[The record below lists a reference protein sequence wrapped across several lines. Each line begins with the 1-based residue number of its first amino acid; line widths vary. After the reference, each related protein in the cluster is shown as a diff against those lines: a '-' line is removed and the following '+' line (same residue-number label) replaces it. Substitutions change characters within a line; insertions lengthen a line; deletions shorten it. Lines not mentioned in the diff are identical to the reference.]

1 MFAFL
6 RRAFVVILGFLLI
19 FLFIWFAGPY
29 FGFGSY
35 HPLES
40 VTARLVALGIV
51 VGAWLTVKV
60 VRRLRSFRKS
70 DQLLADVVAQ
80 PQPEKARTPAEVQ
93 KLRERFDEAVA
104 ALKDQRRAGGHSLYD
119 LPWYVIIGAP
129 GSGKTTALLNSGLKF
144 PIEQRV
150 GKGALRGVGGTR
162 NCDWWFTDEAIFLD
176 TAGRY
181 TTQDSDAA
189 SDSLGWSEFLS
200 LLRKHRARRPI
211 NGVILTINAHDLL
224 VESAPAREAHVE
236 AARSRLDELNRELQI
251 QLPVYLMVTKCD
263 LVDGFAE
270 YFEDLAA
277 EGRAQVWGVTFPYEQ
292 TLSND
297 APQAYQAEFDALMTR
312 LNERVFERLEEARDT
327 RRRAKIF
334 AFPQQMATLRE
345 PLTAFVADVFDSRQ
359 FTGQVLLR
367 GVYFTSGTQDG
378 TPIDRL
384 LGSIGRTFGAAV
396 KPSSGPGK
404 AYFVQTLLKDVM
416 IGESGLAGVNRRLEA
431 KKAAALLGAYVAA
444 GLVAAAGVLLLSYSY
459 NRNHAFLQEADAL
472 VDAVDKLPPAPPTAP
487 IDRVVPRLDAIRAV
501 VDSAD
506 RYRES
511 TTWAMRWG
519 LYEGGA
525 IGNSARDAYL
535 HELDTVL
542 LPRVGALL
550 RDRMRQY
557 GSQPERLY
565 PYLKGYLM
573 LGQTDRLD
581 KEHLQVLAQQ
591 EWSGP
596 RDTQTPAGQ
605 ALSRHLKNLL
615 DAGELRPLPLEMS
628 LVTQA
633 RSSLGAT
640 WMPQMLYGEL
650 KRKYAEEEGL
660 RLDQLVGLDLAKV
673 FKRRSGTSFSTPI
686 PKLYSRDVFKQF
698 TKQEQLLLMKQ
709 LSDEAWV
716 WGETLTTSL
725 TSAGSVV
732 TNVLVLYE
740 KDYIKVW
747 ESVLDD
753 LEFAPARTIAQT
765 KEAYRILTSS
775 SSPLRGILRVVSEQ
789 TALTEA
795 PPKPAAAAPPT
806 EKGAFAKATESLSSS
821 LTKALKPAQAA
832 VGLPQ
837 PSEAGRAVTGQFLWV
852 RQLLAGEPGKS
863 PIDGIIAKMQEILAQ
878 LDTLGDDVGDKDVQR
893 FLSDEGFK
901 SLLLSLRQQA
911 EVLPNPLGSVALA
924 IARAP
929 AENVIAVATGK
940 IDQFYDQ
947 QILAGCRRMIAGR
960 YPFGGVG
967 QPDVQLTDFG
977 SVFGYD
983 GLFDRFFKEYLD
995 KQVDT
1000 SGTRWTW
1007 RGGSIEPA
1015 RNMLGQFQAALA
1027 IRDMFFA
1034 PGSKEPEVRF
1044 AVTISDLDSA
1054 TSRFVL
1060 TIEGQ
1065 MIEGTHRGPV
1075 KGAGIRWPG
1084 PAPGMVTAAFD
1095 ARFFEEPV
1103 RYSGQWAWFRMIDA
1117 RMEGEPDAQQQ
1128 VRLRIQTPH
1137 NHSVRLTVEGARAA
1151 GNPFASR
1158 AWKQFN
1164 CEL

>member
-6 RRAFVVILGFLLI
+6 RRASIIVLGFLLI

-35 HPLES
+35 RPLES
-40 VTARLVALGIV
+40 VTARLIVLGLVI
-51 VGAWLTVKV
+51 GAWLTMKAVK
-60 VRRLRSFRKS
+60 RLRAYRKS
-70 DQLLADVVAQ
+70 DQLLAEVVAQ

-104 ALKDQRRAGGHSLYD
+104 ALKEQRRSGHSLYD

-224 VESAPAREAHVE
+224 VESAAAREAHVE

-270 YFEDLAA
+270 YFDDLAA

-292 TLSND
+292 TLSNE

-312 LNERVFERLEEARDT
+312 LNERVFQRLEEARET

-404 AYFVQTLLKDVM
+404 AYFVETLLKDVM
-416 IGESGLAGVNRRLEA
+416 IGESGLAGINRRLEA
-431 KKAAALLGAYVAA
+431 KKAAAQLGAYVAA

-459 NRNHAFLQEADAL
+459 SRNRTFLEEANAL
-472 VDAVDKLPPAPPTAP
+472 VGELDKLPLAAPTAP
-487 IDRVVPRLDAIRAV
+487 IDRIVPRLDAIRAV

-506 RYRES
+506 RYREN

-550 RDRMRQY
+550 RDRIRQY

-573 LGQTDRLD
+573 LAQTDHLE
-581 KEHLQVLAQQ
+581 KEHIEVLAQQ

-596 RDTQTPAGQ
+596 RGTQTSAGQ

-615 DAGELRPLPLEMS
+615 DTGELRSLPLDGP
-628 LVTQA
+628 LITQA
-633 RSSLGAT
+633 RSSLGAS

-673 FKRRSGTSFSTPI
+673 FKRKSGASFSTPI
-686 PKLYSRDVFKQF
+686 PRLYSRDVFKQF
-698 TKQEQLLLMKQ
+698 TKQEQALLMKQ

-725 TSAGSVV
+725 SSAGSVV
-732 TNVLVLYE
+732 TNVMVLYE
-740 KDYIKVW
+740 KDYIRVW
-747 ESVLDD
+747 ESLLDD
-753 LEFAPARTIAQT
+753 LEFAPARTIPQT

-775 SSPLRGILRVVSEQ
+775 SSPLRGILRVVGEQ

-795 PPKPAAAAPPT
+795 PPKPAAPGPPT
-806 EKGAFAKATESLSSS
+806 EKGAFEKAKESLSST
-821 LTKALKPAQAA
+821 LTNALKPVQAA
-832 VGLPQ
+832 AGLPTM
-837 PSEAGRAVTGQFLWV
+837 SEAGRSVTGQFLWV

-863 PIDGIIAKMQEILAQ
+863 QIDGIIGKMQEILAQ

-901 SLLLSLRQQA
+901 SLLLALRQQA
-911 EVLPNPLGSVALA
+911 EILPNPLNSVALE

-929 AENVIAVATGK
+929 AENVITVATGK
-940 IDQFYDQ
+940 IDQLYDQ
-947 QILAGCRRMIAGR
+947 TILAPCRRMIAGR
-960 YPFGGVG
+960 YPFGDTG
-967 QPDVQLTDFG
+967 QPDVQLNDFG
-977 SVFGYD
+977 TVFGFD

-1000 SGTRWTW
+1000 SGSKWTW

-1015 RNMLGQFQAALA
+1015 RNMLGQFQEALA
-1027 IRDMFFA
+1027 LRDMFFA
-1034 PGSKEPEVRF
+1034 PGSKDPEVRF
-1044 AVTISDLDSA
+1044 AVTISDLDAGS
-1054 TSRFVL
+1054 TRFVL
-1060 TIEGQ
+1060 TIDGQ
-1065 MIEGTHRGPV
+1065 MIEGSHRGPV
-1075 KGAGIRWPG
+1075 KGAGIKWPG
-1084 PAPGMVTAAFD
+1084 TSAGMVTAAFD
-1095 ARFFEEPV
+1095 ARFFEEPI
-1103 RYSGQWAWFRMIDA
+1103 RYAGPWAWLKMIDA
-1117 RMEGEPDAQQQ
+1117 TREGEPSAQQQ
-1128 VRLRIQTPH
+1128 VRLRVQTPH
-1137 NHSVRLTVEGARAA
+1137 NHSVRLTVEGARVT

-1158 AWKQFN
+1158 AWRQFN
-1164 CEL
+1164 CDL

>member
-6 RRAFVVILGFLLI
+6 RRTFVIVLGFLLI

-35 HPLES
+35 RPLES
-40 VTARLVALGIV
+40 VTARLIALAIV
-51 VGAWLTVKV
+51 VGFWVGMKV
-60 VRRLRSFRKS
+60 VKRLRSYRRS

-80 PQPEKARTPAEVQ
+80 PQPERNRPPAEVQ
-93 KLRERFDEAVA
+93 KLRERFDEAVT
-104 ALKDQRRAGGHSLYD
+104 ALKEQRRSGHSLYD

-224 VESAPAREAHVE
+224 VESAAAREAHVE

-270 YFEDLAA
+270 YFEDLTA
-277 EGRAQVWGVTFPYEQ
+277 EGRGQVWGVTFPYDQ
-292 TLSND
+292 TLSNE
-297 APQAYQAEFDALMTR
+297 APQAYQEEFDALMTR
-312 LNERVFERLEEARDT
+312 LNERVFDRLEEARDT
-327 RRRAKIF
+327 RRRAKIY

-345 PLTAFVADVFDSRQ
+345 ALTGFVVDVFDSRQ

-384 LGSIGRTFGAAV
+384 LGSIGRTFGAVV
-396 KPSSGPGK
+396 KPSAGPGK
-404 AYFVQTLLKDVM
+404 AYFVQALLKDVM
-416 IGESGLAGVNRRLEA
+416 IGESGLAGINRRLEA
-431 KKAAALLGAYVAA
+431 RKAAAQLGAYVAA

-459 NRNHAFLQEADAL
+459 NRNRAFLQEADAL
-472 VDAVDKLPPAPPTAP
+472 VGALDKLPPAPPTVP
-487 IDRVVPRLDAIRAV
+487 IDRTVPRLDAVRAV

-506 RYRES
+506 RYRDS

-519 LYEGGA
+519 LYEGSA
-525 IGNSARDAYL
+525 IGNAARDAYL
-535 HELDTVL
+535 RELDTVL
-542 LPRVGALL
+542 LPRVGALF
-550 RDRMRQY
+550 RDRIRQY
-557 GSQPERLY
+557 GSQPEQLY

-573 LGQTDRLD
+573 LGELEHLD
-581 KEHLQVLAQQ
+581 KEHLETLAEQ

-596 RDTQTPAGQ
+596 RGTQSSAGQ
-605 ALSRHLKNLL
+605 ALSRHLKHLL
-615 DAGELRPLPLEMS
+615 DSGELRPLALDDA
-628 LVTQA
+628 LIAQA
-633 RSSLGAT
+633 RASLGTT

-650 KRKYAEEEGL
+650 KRRHAQEDGL
-660 RLDQLVGLDLAKV
+660 RLDQLVGLDLEKV
-673 FKRRSGTSFSTPI
+673 FKRKSGASFSTPI
-686 PKLYSRDVFKQF
+686 PRLYSRDVFKQF
-698 TKQEQLLLMKQ
+698 TKQEQALLLKQ

-725 TSAGSVV
+725 SSAGTVV
-732 TNVLVLYE
+732 RNVMVLYE
-740 KDYIKVW
+740 KDYIRVW

-753 LEFAPARTIAQT
+753 LEFASARSVEQT
-765 KEAYRILTSS
+765 REAYRILTSQ
-775 SSPLRGILRVVSEQ
+775 SSPLRGILRVVGEQ
-789 TALTEA
+789 TALTEP
-795 PPKPAAAAPPT
+795 PPKPAAPAPSPD
-806 EKGAFAKATESLSSS
+806 KGLIERAKEGLASTLTQP
-821 LTKALKPAQAA
+821 TKAVQTA
-832 VGLPQ
+832 VGLPTT
-837 PSEAGRAVTGQFLWV
+837 EAGRSVTAQFLWV
-852 RQLLAGEPGKS
+852 RTLLAGEPGKS
-863 PIDGIIAKMQEILAQ
+863 QIDGIIDKMREILAE
-878 LDTLGDDVGDKDVQR
+878 LDKLGSDVGDRDVQR

-901 SLLLSLRQQA
+901 TLLMSLRQQSA
-911 EVLPNPLGSVALA
+911 VLPNPLSAVALE

-929 AENVIAVATGK
+929 VENVITVATGK
-940 IDQFYDQ
+940 IDQLYDQ
-947 QILAGCRRMIAGR
+947 QILAACRRVIAGR
-960 YPFGGVG
+960 YPFGRPE
-967 QPDVQLTDFG
+967 QPDVQIADFG
-977 SVFGYD
+977 TVFGYD

-1000 SGTRWTW
+1000 SGSQWIW

-1015 RNMLGQFQAALA
+1015 RNMLGQFQQAQAL
-1027 IRDMFFA
+1027 REMFFP
-1034 PGSKEPEVRF
+1034 PGSKTPEVKF
-1044 AVTISDLDSA
+1044 AVTISDLDSGS
-1054 TSRFVL
+1054 SRVVVTL
-1060 TIEGQ
+1060 GGQ
-1065 MIEGTHRGPV
+1065 MVEGSHRGPV
-1075 KGAGIRWPG
+1075 KGAGILWPG
-1084 PAPGMVTAAFD
+1084 TSPAMMNAAFD
-1095 ARFFEEPV
+1095 TRFFEEPV
-1103 RYSGQWAWFRMIDA
+1103 RYPGQWALFRMIDST
-1117 RMEGEPDAQQQ
+1117 REGEPDAQP
-1128 VRLRIQTPH
+1128 VRLRVQTPN
-1137 NHSVRLTVEGARAA
+1137 NHSVRLTIEAERASS
-1151 GNPFASR
+1151 NPFASK
-1158 AWKQFN
+1158 AWRQFN